1 MENISDYID
10 EIKDKLT
17 EACLPLGVS
26 IKGIESPDK
35 YTIIVN
41 TSVGRACAATKQ
53 PVELKENKEFI
64 NRTVYHLVMYIKN
77 HLVTKKEENESK
89 ISNLNHNAFKEIYK
103 KNPTNEKKFNKYFDE
118 FIEQQNNDKE
128 EK

>member
-64 NRTVYHLVMYIKN
+64 SDFIDAT
-77 HLVTKKEENESK
+77 T
-89 ISNLNHNAFKEIYK
+89 NLIGAQNVKL
-103 KNPTNEKKFNKYFDE
+103 
-118 FIEQQNNDKE
+118 EQKLIQSVK
-128 EK
+128 